1 MDKKLFDYIEEHTPK
16 FNPIIA
22 NGLAVQQFQYIENYV
37 DRIIRCAE
45 PGFPEGLRYERYQR
59 CTPHEEYGVTTAKRN
74 NRHTYELTRSDLYMV
89 KYIFTYHGEE
99 LKPRYLY
106 LPFVKDAGIISL
118 LGSTFAVAPT
128 LADKT
133 ISVGTETIFIPL
145 NRDKLTFRRLVHQF
159 ICDNQRESAYVV
171 WSAIHHGAKSVRKK
185 EKRTIEVNAT
195 NLHYVFCRHGFTNTF
210 KKYANADVVAGLLE
224 INTDN
229 YPPDQWRICSSQK
242 IKPRGVKGKYYV
254 GTDIRLAIRKEHYNL
269 TTASMI
275 SAFFY
280 VADHFPDRFYPEY
293 LNDTDFWKRLMGH
306 VIFARNE
313 SEGKL
318 LIGVETH
325 LLSLDGYVD
334 AMVKEWLREDG
345 VEVDDL
351 YDLFMHV
358 VDTFTSR
365 ITESSP
371 HIASMY
377 GKRYNILRYVLMDV
391 IKGIF
396 GMLFAI
402 QQLVKKNKGRALTKK
417 EISDVMHDSL
427 KPELIIKMNRNHQEV
442 SSVSSPSDNKAFKIT
457 TNVVLQNSST
467 GKKTGS
473 DATVEPSK
481 LAHVSIIEV
490 GSPTNL
496 PKSEPSGRSRASLF
510 LNLGPDCSIIRDP
523 KRIELL
529 DKIQEQIQR

>member
-1 MDKKLFDYIEEHTPK
+1 MDKKLFDYIEDHSPK

-22 NGLAVQQFQYIENYV
+22 NGLAVSQFQLNEQYIEG
-37 DRIIRCAE
+37 IIRCAE
-45 PGFPEGLRYERYQR
+45 PGFPEGMRFERAVR
-59 CTPHEEYGVTTAKRN
+59 CTPHEAYMVTTAKRN
-74 NRHTYELTRSDLYMV
+74 NRRTYELTRSDLYMM
-89 KYIFTYHGEE
+89 KYIFSYQGEE

-106 LPFVKDAGIISL
+106 LPFIKDAGIITL
-118 LGSTFAVAPT
+118 LGSTFMVSPT

-133 ISVGTETIFIPL
+133 ISVGTESIFIPL

-171 WSAIHHGAKSVRKK
+171 WSAIHHGAKSPRKGV
-185 EKRTIEVNAT
+185 KRTIEVNAT
-195 NLHYVFCRHGFTNTF
+195 NMHYVLCRYGFTRTF
-210 KKYANADVVAGLLE
+210 KEYANADVVAGMEE

-229 YPPDQWRICSSQK
+229 YPPDQWRICSSQR
-242 IKPRGVKGKYYV
+242 IKPRGVKGKHYI
-254 GTDIRLAIRKEHYNL
+254 GSDIRLAIRREHWNL

-275 SAFFY
+275 AAFFY

-293 LNDTDFWKRLMGH
+293 LDDVQFWKVLMGH

-345 VEVDDL
+345 VEVNDI

-358 VDTFTSR
+358 VESFTAR

-377 GKRYNILRYVLMDV
+377 GKRYSIHRYVLMDV

-396 GMLFAI
+396 NMLFAI
-402 QQLVKKNKGRALTKK
+402 QQVVKKNKLKPLTKK
-417 EISDVMHDSL
+417 EISDIMQDTM
-427 KPELIIKMNRNHQEV
+427 KTEAIIKMNRNHQEV
-442 SSVSSPSDNKAFKIT
+442 TSVSSPGDNKVFKIT
-457 TNVVLQNSST
+457 TNVVLQNSSA
-467 GKKTGS
+467 GKKSGS

-496 PKSEPSGRSRASLF
+496 PKSEPSGRSRANVF
-510 LNLGPDCSIIRDP
+510 QILGPDCSITRDP
-523 KRIELL
+523 KRQEML